1 MFEDPRPSQSSIDEC
16 IRNGDVEHPYLYRH
30 WIHSYGP
37 FTYAYYDVIAERWR
51 GHHANTAKYAGEA
64 ARFSRAQRD
73 VVPRRPVW
81 LGIEGVQK
89 GSMSTLC
96 WSTTPEQMELEI
108 VLALAEGCE
117 GVYVYTGRGMDG
129 YYYSAASRAMRRAA
143 LLEEA
148 RRVSSSTRGVV
159 SVQIGLANAAPEHF
173 VYARLLVRDAGDL
186 LVVGALDATR
196 TVPAHITLPAV
207 RWAHGDAFDISDPI
221 VSESPGGK
229 RTWTKDELVNEGFDI
244 SLEPGMVRTYV
255 IMPVG
260 GNG

>member
-1 MFEDPRPSQSSIDEC
+1 MGTTTAPRPARC
-16 IRNGDVEHPYLYRH
+16 
-30 WIHSYGP
+30 
-37 FTYAYYDVIAERWR
+37 
-51 GHHANTAKYAGEA
+51 A
-64 ARFSRAQRD
+64 AR
-73 VVPRRPVW
+73 
-81 LGIEGVQK
+81 
-89 GSMSTLC
+89 
-96 WSTTPEQMELEI
+96 
-108 VLALAEGCE
+108 
-117 GVYVYTGRGMDG
+117 
-129 YYYSAASRAMRRAA
+129 
-143 LLEEA
+143 LL
-148 RRVSSSTRGVV
+148 V

-255 IMPVG
+255 LMPVG